1 MFDLDVLELCRDK
14 EKYERFSPYV
24 KEHIMSPDSWKI
36 FQDMGVWFDKYD
48 ELEWPGFRTWFKM
61 VRLSDSSKAALYDI
75 IFTKLEGH
83 TIEPDVEKELSEHLV
98 AKDYATNIAE
108 KALAVSEGDIHASL
122 DDVIVLIEKYESEI
136 DRVGEM
142 DKVLVTSDIHEII
155 AATTGGSGLDWR
167 LDNLN
172 EALGPL
178 RKGDFVVVGARPDS
192 GKTSFISS
200 EATNFLSQLDDDK
213 YVLWFNNEEGG
224 AKVRSRTIQ
233 SGINWNSEEIQ
244 RDPLGAVETF
254 EKECGSM
261 DRFIIVDDAGMPNWK
276 MEWLMKKYDPGA
288 IIFDQLWKVPG
299 FEKESANEV
308 GRQTMLFNWG
318 REMAKRYAP
327 VITVHQAGGTAGG
340 ERWLPMEA
348 LYGSQTGIQG
358 EADAIIM
365 LGRSY
370 DPADEEF
377 RFFYIPKNK
386 MYGKS
391 PMHRNG
397 KFIATIDTT
406 TGRFSTDGSFEL

>member
-1 MFDLDVLELCRDK
+1 
-14 EKYERFSPYV
+14 
-24 KEHIMSPDSWKI
+24 
-36 FQDMGVWFDKYD
+36 
-48 ELEWPGFRTWFKM
+48 
-61 VRLSDSSKAALYDI
+61 
-75 IFTKLEGH
+75 
-83 TIEPDVEKELSEHLV
+83 
-98 AKDYATNIAE
+98 
-108 KALAVSEGDIHASL
+108 
-122 DDVIVLIEKYESEI
+122 
-136 DRVGEM
+136 
-142 DKVLVTSDIHEII
+142 
-155 AATTGGSGLDWR
+155 
-167 LDNLN
+167 
-172 EALGPL
+172 
-178 RKGDFVVVGARPDS
+178 
-192 GKTSFISS
+192 
-200 EATNFLSQLDDDK
+200 
-213 YVLWFNNEEGG
+213 
-224 AKVRSRTIQ
+224 
-233 SGINWNSEEIQ
+233 
-244 RDPLGAVETF
+244 
-254 EKECGSM
+254 M